1 MTNRLRKLLGILVT
15 VALSST
21 AATPTIEDIDKA
33 IRSNDLIKLR
43 QLVQS
48 REAANLCNGLKATPL
63 HYAAIYGSLEAL
75 QLLLDKGADP
85 NAKNQ
90 AGATPLILAAWNF
103 ERARILIE
111 RGAAV
116 NAATSRGITP
126 LLVAAAAPGNVSTVR
141 YLLDKGA
148 DLRARDAD
156 GEDALTRASF
166 TGDVDTLK
174 LLLDRGADPKHAD
187 TFGYTALM
195 NATTFRDS
203 QRIRLLLAAGSDPNA
218 FNISGGVVKNG
229 PLALRHMS
237 ALMLAA
243 PFSDQETITALL
255 KAGAR
260 VNEKDIRGMT
270 PLMLSIATDHAQPA
284 TVRQLL
290 AAGADVQAKD
300 NNGDSALD
308 WARKIGNPEI
318 VSMLENAGAK
328 DRDPL
333 PAPVPPAHSTLT
345 NPGDSINRALVLF
358 SKSDFFRAGG
368 GCSGCH
374 HQPAQARAYAAA
386 RNANLTPDP
395 ALRKALID
403 AEIAMR
409 PRLAPALPYLST
421 FGGDFDTTN
430 AMMIANVDL
439 NEPPSEFTDLI
450 VHFLAARQCT
460 SGEWSLLGLARPP
473 IEESNIGRTAYG
485 IVILKRYAF
494 AARQAEFDSRIKK
507 AEIWLRQAKP
517 ETTYEQADRLLGLH
531 AAGMSI
537 AELQPDAALLL
548 KLQRDDGGWAQT
560 QYLESDAYATG
571 MVLET
576 LSRTGLLKPS
586 DPAYQR
592 GVAFLLRTQFPDG
605 SWYVRS
611 RVPKFQPYFQSGFPF
626 DHDQWISSIG
636 TAWAV
641 MALTHAA
648 TPAAAIAMR

>member
-1 MTNRLRKLLGILVT
+1 MRKLLGILAA
-15 VALSST
+15 VALST
-21 AATPTIEDIDKA
+21 AAATPTVEEIDSA
-33 IRSNDLIKLR
+33 IRSNDLAKLR

-48 REAANLCNGLKATPL
+48 REAANICNGLKAAPL
-63 HYAAIYGSLEAL
+63 HYAAIYGSPEVL
-75 QLLLDKGADP
+75 QFLFEQGADP
-85 NAKNQ
+85 NAANQ

-103 ERARILIE
+103 ERARLLVE
-111 RGAAV
+111 HGAAV
-116 NAATSRGITP
+116 NAVTARGITP
-126 LLVAAAAPGNVSTVR
+126 LLVAAAAPGNAITVR

-156 GEDALTRASF
+156 SEDALTRAALSS
-166 TGDVDTLK
+166 DVETLK
-174 LLLDRGADPKHAD
+174 LLLDRGADPKRAD

-195 NATTFRDS
+195 NATAFRDS

-218 FNISGGVVKNG
+218 FNTSSDVVKNG
-229 PLALRHMS
+229 PIALRHMS

-243 PFSDQETITALL
+243 PFSDQDTITALL

-270 PLMLSIATDHAQPA
+270 PLLLSIATDHAQPA
-284 TVRQLL
+284 TVRQLI
-290 AAGADVQAKD
+290 AAGADLQAKD

-318 VSMLENAGAK
+318 VSMLESAGAK
-328 DRDPL
+328 GHDAL
-333 PAPVPPAHSTLT
+333 PALVPPAHSMAA
-345 NPGDSINRALVLF
+345 NPTDSINRALVLF
-358 SKSDFFRAGG
+358 GKSDFFRAGG

-386 RNANLTPDP
+386 RNANLSPDP
-395 ALRKALID
+395 ALRKALLD

-409 PRLAPALPYLST
+409 PRLSPALLYLST

-450 VHFLAARQCT
+450 VHFLAARQGT
-460 SGEWSLLGLARPP
+460 SGEWSFLGLARPP
-473 IEESNIGRTAYG
+473 FEESNISRAAYG
-485 IVILKRYAF
+485 IEILKRYSWP
-494 AARQAEFDSRIKK
+494 ARQAEFDDRIRK
-507 AEIWLRQAKP
+507 AEDWLRHAKP
-517 ETTYEQADRLLGLH
+517 ETTYESAERILGLYT
-531 AAGMSI
+531 AGTPV
-537 AELQPDAALLL
+537 ADLQPDADLLV

-560 QYLESDAYATG
+560 RYLQSDAYATG

-576 LSRTGLLKPS
+576 LFRAGLLKPAA
-586 DPAYQR
+586 PAYQR
-592 GVAFLLRTQFPDG
+592 GIAFLLRTQFPDG

-648 TPAAAIAMR
+648 APAAIAMR

>member
-1 MTNRLRKLLGILVT
+1 MRHRLRNLLGVF
-15 VALSST
+15 VAVAFSS
-21 AATPTIEDIDKA
+21 AAASRTIEDIDRA
-33 IRSNDLIKLR
+33 IRSNDLTNLR

-48 REAANLCNGLKATPL
+48 PDAANICDGLKATPL

-75 QLLLDKGADP
+75 QFLLDKGADP
-85 NAKNQ
+85 NAFNQ
-90 AGATPLILAAWNF
+90 AGATPLILAAWSF
-103 ERARILIE
+103 ERARLLVE
-111 RGAAV
+111 HGAAV
-116 NAATSRGITP
+116 SVATTHGITP
-126 LLVAAAAPGNVSTVR
+126 LLVAAAASGNVRTVR

-148 DLRARDAD
+148 DLRTHDAD
-156 GEDALTRASF
+156 GEDALTRAALSS
-166 TGDVDTLK
+166 DVDTLK

-195 NATTFRDS
+195 NAATFPDS

-218 FNISGGVVKNG
+218 FNSSGGLVKNG
-229 PLALRHMS
+229 PLALRHLS

-243 PFSDQETITALL
+243 PFSDQETIAALL

-284 TVRQLL
+284 TVRQLI
-290 AAGADVQAKD
+290 AAGADLQAKD
-300 NNGDSALD
+300 NNGDSALE
-308 WARKIGNPEI
+308 WAHKIGNPEI
-318 VSMLENAGAK
+318 VSMLESAGAK
-328 DRDPL
+328 GHGPL
-333 PAPVPPAHSTLT
+333 PPPVTPAHSMVT
-345 NPGDSINRALVLF
+345 NPGDSINRALALF
-358 SKSDFFRAGG
+358 GNSDFFRAGG

-386 RNANLTPDP
+386 RNAKLSPDP
-395 ALRKALID
+395 ALRKALMD

-409 PRLAPALPYLST
+409 PRLFPALPYLST

-450 VHFLAARQCT
+450 VHFLAARQTT
-460 SGEWSLLGLARPP
+460 SGEWSFLGVARPP
-473 IEESNIGRTAYG
+473 IEESNISRTAHG
-485 IVILKRYAF
+485 IEILKRYAWP
-494 AARQAEFDSRIKK
+494 ARQAEFDRRIEK
-507 AEIWLRQAKP
+507 AETWLRQAKP
-517 ETTYEQADRLLGLH
+517 KTTYEHADRLLGLH
-531 AAGMSI
+531 AAGMSG
-537 AELQPDAALLL
+537 ADLQPDAALLL
-548 KLQRDDGGWAQT
+548 KLQGDDGGWAQT
-560 QYLESDAYATG
+560 QYLQSDAYATG

-576 LSRTGLLKPS
+576 LFRTGLLNAR
-586 DPAYQR
+586 DPAYQS
-592 GVAFLLRTQFPDG
+592 GLAFLLRTQFPDG

-641 MALTHAA
+641 MALSHAA
-648 TPAAAIAMR
+648 TPAAIAMR